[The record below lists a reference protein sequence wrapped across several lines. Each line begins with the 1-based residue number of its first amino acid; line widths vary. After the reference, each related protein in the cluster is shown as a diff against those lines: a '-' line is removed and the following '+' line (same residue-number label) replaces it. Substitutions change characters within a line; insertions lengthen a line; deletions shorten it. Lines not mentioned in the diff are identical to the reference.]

1 MWRDHLYK
9 PLDDKRSALRD
20 KAAVPSEPSMEVEV
34 EVVPPCQTE
43 YPPTLKYVGSAAY
56 QSSCIVYWSAATA
69 VAICSRHVDPC
80 LFDLMYVLI
89 YSQI

>member
-1 MWRDHLYK
+1 MWLDHLYK

-43 YPPTLKYVGSAAY
+43 YLPMLKSVGSAAY
-56 QSSCIVYWSAATA
+56 QSFYIVSWSATTA
-69 VAICSRHVDPC
+69 VEICSRHVDPC

-89 YSQI
+89 YSQL